1 MRELR
6 SGTRI
11 GGWVV
16 DHVMAY
22 GEPAL
27 IAVHRESDINVRA
40 TLKVAEHAGLA
51 LTRQNREVEALQTFD
66 HQRIPKVLEAR
77 RIDGLVTMAMR
88 SFSGDSLSDRLVAG
102 QLDDKQT
109 IVWLFELASALQHVH
124 AAGWVHRGVNPQNVF
139 VAPRHQLWLMGFEH
153 AIRADEHVEVTGL
166 PDAAMAYLAPEVLR
180 DPEHDATRAD
190 LYSFGLVAYELL
202 TGEPAFPAAA
212 WAERADRERTLLE
225 WKTRARELD
234 PGPEH
239 PDWLRSLVRKCTH
252 PIAEQR
258 LPDMDA
264 VVSWLDASRS
274 TWELP
279 DLRATPVAIPREGLP
294 PLQVQ
299 SALQQHHEQLLLW
312 RRAQLEQQAANRT
325 MMVFVAAAMGSV
337 AGVALSALVVL
348 MTELAKLG

>member
-16 DHVMAY
+16 DHVLAY
-22 GEPAL
+22 GDPAL
-27 IAVHRESDINVRA
+27 VAAHRVTDPQQRA
-40 TLKVAEHAGLA
+40 TLTVAEEKGHAVARQQRELDA
-51 LTRQNREVEALQTFD
+51 LRSLD
-66 HQRIPKVLEAR
+66 HPRIPKVLDAR
-77 RIDGLVTMAMR
+77 KVDGMVTFAMR
-88 SFSGDSLSDRLVAG
+88 SFSGDSLSDRLVG
-102 QLDDKQT
+102 GTLDERQT

-124 AAGWVHRGVNPQNVF
+124 TSGWAHRAVHPQNIF

-153 AIRADEHVEVTGL
+153 AVRLEEVRALDRL
-166 PDAAMAYLAPEVLR
+166 PDAAMAYVAPEVLR
-180 DPEHDATRAD
+180 DPDHDPVRAD
-190 LYSFGLVAYELL
+190 LYAYGLVAYEALS
-202 TGEPAFPAAA
+202 GEPAFPAAA

-264 VVSWLDASRS
+264 VVSWLDASRAA
-274 TWELP
+274 WELP
-279 DLRATPVAIPREGLP
+279 ELRGTPVAVPREELP
-294 PLQVQ
+294 PLQVE
-299 SALQQHHEQLLLW
+299 SSLQQHQEQLYLW

-325 MMVFVAAAMGSV
+325 MMVFVAGALGCV
-337 AGVALSALVVL
+337 AGVAVSALVVL